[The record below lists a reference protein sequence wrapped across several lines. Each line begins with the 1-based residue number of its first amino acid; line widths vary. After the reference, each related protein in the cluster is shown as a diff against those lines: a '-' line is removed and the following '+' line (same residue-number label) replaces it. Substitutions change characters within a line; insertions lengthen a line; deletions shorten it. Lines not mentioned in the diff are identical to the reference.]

1 MKVTLLTTSGC
12 HLCEEASSQ
21 LEKLQKL
28 KKIESI
34 EEVEIIYSDKLTKK
48 YGSSIPVVKIRDHE
62 LYWPFELRDLEIWIE
77 RLEVSSK

>member
-1 MKVTLLTTSGC
+1 MKVTLLTTFGC
-12 HLCEEASSQ
+12 HLCEEASLQ

-34 EEVEIIYSDKLTKK
+34 EEVEIIYSDKLIKK
-48 YGSSIPVVKIRDHE
+48 YGASIPVVKICDHE

-77 RLEVSSK
+77 RLEGNSK